1 MYGKWPYNRFK
12 NTLRRKIQMVAQN
25 TDTALS
31 KNRNRRTERLETRL
45 SPEQKELIQ
54 RAASLQGRT
63 LTDFVINSIQEAAIR
78 TVREYEI
85 MTLGVRDREAF
96 VAAIL
101 DPSKPGDR
109 LKAAYRRYR
118 DQMGK

>member
-1 MYGKWPYNRFK
+1 
-12 NTLRRKIQMVAQN
+12 MVAQN

-63 LTDFVINSIQEAAIR
+63 LTDFVINSIQEAAMR
-78 TVREYEI
+78 TVREYET

-96 VAAIL
+96 VAALL